1 MYAKAAFFLFAFF
14 LLLLPILSADHTT
27 VQSVSSTVETV
38 PDPTVQSVIPTAE
51 IAPEDTPEATI
62 APTAESTPESTLDA
76 TAVALVGDAARGDV
90 IFHQG
95 IAPAPACINCHN
107 PNVPGKNGFALGPG
121 LKEISTNAATRVD
134 GLSSEQYIE
143 QSIRHPGAYIV
154 GGFRDIMYPNFDTD
168 YGDQDIADLVAYLM
182 TL

>member
-14 LLLLPILSADHTT
+14 LLLLPILNADHTT
-27 VQSVSSTVETV
+27 VQSGSSTVETV
-38 PDPTVQSVIPTAE
+38 PETTVQSITPTAE
-51 IAPEDTPEATI
+51 TLPEDAPEATI
-62 APTAESTPESTLDA
+62 VPTAESTPESTLDA
-76 TAVALVGDAARGDV
+76 AAVVLVGDAARGDM

-95 IAPAPACINCHN
+95 LPPAPACINCHN
-107 PNVPGKNGFALGPG
+107 PNVTGKNGFALGPG
-121 LKEISTNAATRVD
+121 LKEISTNAATRIE
-134 GLSSEQYIE
+134 GLTAEAYIE

-168 YGDQDIADLVAYLM
+168 YSDQDIADLVAYLM